1 MKADTLAAR
10 YWAVLV
16 GFCPQRTRIRLD
28 NLLKAFRQ
36 AFPHHEGDLEARR
49 RLAALLRELADEGIL
64 RLPKATN
71 RRAYDHAERIALPRY
86 ISRLDLPRPLPS
98 QSRMWRPELAFADN
112 MAESCQDAL
121 GAIQNWLRNGGSTAM
136 PIALRERSIEIFGD
150 EKYLDGLLGTQL
162 FSPGRLSLDL
172 LRCYLPY
179 VPICVET
186 IEPAGV
192 RRPLL
197 ALENLTT
204 FDTLRRWNEEH
215 RRYAGVAF
223 GGGTAFVSS
232 CRSLSTYLARD
243 GCSGQ
248 LLYFGDVDPTGLWIP
263 VRAARE
269 SGIPIQADESLYGL
283 LFRVAE
289 RKPVVQGD
297 SIVCEM
303 TILDW
308 LPSSLRKKAAQSFE
322 SGRRLPQELI
332 SLPDLRGLSQSEH
345 Q

>member
-1 MKADTLAAR
+1 MTPAGNTALPP
-10 YWAVLV
+10 V
-16 GFCPQRTRIRLD
+16 GTSPQRTRIHLD
-28 NLLKAFRQ
+28 HLLKAFRQ
-36 AFPHHEGDLEARR
+36 AFPHHEGDLEVRR
-49 RLAALLRELADEGIL
+49 RLAALLRELAEDGIL
-64 RLPKATN
+64 RLPKLTN

-86 ISRLDLPRPLPS
+86 ITRLDLSRPLRS
-98 QSRMWRPELAFADN
+98 QPRMWRPELAFAEN
-112 MAESCQDAL
+112 MAECWHDAL
-121 GAIQNWLRNGGSTAM
+121 GAIQNWLRNGGSVAV
-136 PIALRERSIEIFGD
+136 PIALRERSVEIFGD
-150 EKYLDGLLGTQL
+150 EKFLDGLLGTQL

-172 LRCYLPY
+172 LRCYLPD
-179 VPICVET
+179 VPICVKT
-186 IEPAGV
+186 IETAGA

-197 ALENLTT
+197 VLENLTT
-204 FDTLRRWNEEH
+204 FDTLGRWNAEH
-215 RRYAGVAF
+215 RCYSGVAF

-232 CRSLSTYLARD
+232 CRSLLPYLAHD

-289 RKPVVQGD
+289 HKPLVHGD
-297 SIVCEM
+297 SIVCEI

-308 LPSSLRKKAAQSFE
+308 LPSRLRKKAAECFE

-332 SLPDLRGLSQSEH
+332 SLHDLRGLSQGA
-345 Q
+345 